1 MRESALRN
9 RIYAALAIAF
19 LLAIISTLVW
29 KLRFYDA
36 VNAKLA
42 STQTEYQTASAT
54 AKKLEPTLV
63 AQRIAE
69 LNQDLARRQVN
80 VFRARFRSLNFDL
93 NSSPGAREATF
104 RRYLNEFYTD
114 YGVET
119 RRELIQAADES
130 GVIIQTS
137 IKVQTPPQNPEDVVA
152 PPSGFLKPL
161 DGGTI
166 AVTVTGTLPKILKF
180 FERINQSE
188 ILMTVGSGGSPGVRL
203 ENASPFIKASFTLT
217 PYLLASGPDAGLPV
231 GAAPV
236 SSTASTSGRPTSI
249 GGVPP
254 SE

>member
-54 AKKLEPTLV
+54 GKKLESTLV

-93 NSSPGAREATF
+93 TTPGSREATF

-114 YGVET
+114 YGIEV
-119 RRELIQAADES
+119 RRQLIQAADES

-217 PYLLASGPDAGLPV
+217 PYLLASGPDAGLPAGSV
-231 GAAPV
+231 AV
-236 SSTASTSGRPTSI
+236 SSTAPTSGGPTP
-249 GGVPP
+249 GGPTP
-254 SE
+254 GG